1 VQITLNLVCLYY
13 CMGWYHAHGRGND
26 ISPLYK
32 FFFLCLYLILQLLR
46 GSQQRLCASRA
57 IVLPGESSQ
66 GRPLTPI
73 RLANADESM
82 MIFTNQDREYARV
95 ACARPEGKRSSQLPS
110 FVTLSGA
117 KGLSGWADRS
127 FAPLR
132 MTIPAL
138 VVKVHYRPGE
148 GIDGPLADK
157 SAMRQ

>member
-1 VQITLNLVCLYY
+1 MR
-13 CMGWYHAHGRGND
+13 MGEGM
-26 ISPLYK
+26 ISLLSYK

-132 MTIPAL
+132 MTILHRLRVARTTSYLKCIGGNPPTL
-138 VVKVHYRPGE
+138 HELSRPIRIG
-148 GIDGPLADK
+148 
-157 SAMRQ
+157 